1 MCLHGMKQSFKQ
13 YFLES
18 IKFAKGRDN
27 DFFNNQFA
35 IITFNKGDIN
45 KYKVEGRTAG
55 IWSHACK
62 HLDEIDKQFVDNVVQ
77 QVRRTLIDYVEQ
89 DNHPKAYEFNYFNSD
104 KKPVKGDPLTLV
116 KQASRASIINFL
128 DLVNDKYQ
136 LKDQLSP
143 IEKKM
148 LKYLDALGDKY
159 GSYIE
164 SIIGK
169 STNID
174 KLSTDQQKYDAFEKQ
189 DVINFGIIGLLSS
202 ERPMTIYLDIKHDYI
217 IIKTGEFVNTMYKV
231 NYKGSGRQAL
241 LNAFNKKVM
250 KNARFANQS
259 TYRAFSNYLEL

>member
-1 MCLHGMKQSFKQ
+1 MRTFKQ

-18 IKFAKGRDN
+18 LRFAKGKDN
-27 DFFNNQFA
+27 DFFGNKFA

-45 KYKVEGRTAG
+45 KYKLEGKTAG

-62 HLDEIDKQFVDNVVQ
+62 HLDEIDKSFVDNIVQ

-89 DNHPKAYEFNYFNSD
+89 DNHPKAYEFNYFND
-104 KKPVKGDPLTLV
+104 QKKKVAGDPLTLV

-136 LKDQLSP
+136 LKDPLAP

-148 LKYLDALGDKY
+148 IKYLDALGDKY

-164 SIIGK
+164 DLISK

-174 KLSTDQQKYDAFEKQ
+174 KIDGDANKV
-189 DVINFGIIGLLSS
+189 DAITNTRVIDFSIVGLVGR
-202 ERPMTIYLDIKHDYI
+202 EAEMHIYLDTKQDLIV
-217 IIKTGEFVNTMYKV
+217 IKTGPTVNTMYKV
-231 NYKGSGRQAL
+231 NYPGSGKRAL
-241 LNAFNKKVM
+241 LKAFDRKVM
-250 KNARFANQS
+250 KNARFLKQS
-259 TYRAFSNYLEL
+259 TYRAFDDYLNQ